1 MAMENVTVSKPP
13 AQTAERIAER
23 LSPPPGEDLPP
34 ASDPVI
40 SVSGLRMSYG
50 AVEAVSGIDLAV
62 YPGGGGS
69 ALPRPR
75 SGVVQGGSIL
85 AFRGWV
91 SVDHVLIAVQ
101 SAHHPVEGDL
111 DRVSSSRLGA
121 VRLPG
126 CRGQRGYLAAEVSW
140 LGDDSGCRRSI
151 RLTVGRHGA
160 PALHS

>member
-69 ALPRPR
+69 
-75 SGVVQGGSIL
+75 VYL
-85 AFRGWV
+85 ARDPA
-91 SVDHVLIAVQ
+91 SSKA
-101 SAHHPVEGDL
+101 AA
-111 DRVSSSRLGA
+111 SSRSAG
-121 VRLPG
+121 G
-126 CRGQRGYLAAEVSW
+126 
-140 LGDDSGCRRSI
+140 
-151 RLTVGRHGA
+151 
-160 PALHS
+160 